1 MTKNEFS
8 LISPSRRNFL
18 IKTGWIAGGVTVLTS
33 CASIIPPLPS
43 LNDPTY
49 EDAFSWIQMRADG
62 QVVFYAPRME
72 MGQGAAL
79 GLCQIVAEEL
89 NLPQSRIDCLS
100 PNTDQ
105 TPPFK
110 MTVGSEGIA
119 KYFEPVSHGAASL
132 REVLRERL
140 QNSTQYNLQ
149 EIREEKGGFSLPDG
163 QVIAYADLIDNAPL
177 ILTVDMAKTTGKIA
191 KNSKR
196 TGPKVIG
203 ENWKDP
209 QLKAIVTGQQTYSRD
224 IVISGLHYGH
234 IIHKPAFHAM
244 LDTVDIGGALDIK
257 GIVAIVP
264 NKELGFVGV
273 VAENP
278 FVLDEAVNA
287 ISIKWAYK
295 DGLGDQVVSDILDVE
310 RIRSTNSFEHEIL
323 SKGKLEKGPSTSIK
337 GIEARYDT
345 SFSAHAAMEP
355 RAATAWVK
363 QERVEVWS
371 AGQDPFFTQKQVA
384 KAIGRDVEDVI
395 VYTHR
400 LGGGFGGRVRC
411 QASEEAAILS
421 MATGHPVRVQ
431 WDRAA
436 EFQNNYFQ
444 PAFSHYISAGVT
456 EDGEISF
463 WDHDF
468 VSSPILTGAVPSHIA
483 WIIDQVK
490 ADEGTARGSVSPYR
504 VKNQRI
510 RYSDIRTS
518 VPVGAWRGLGAAPN
532 GFAIECMM
540 DELAIEAGM
549 DPLEFRL
556 NNLLPSETK
565 VRTVLETAA
574 KMAKWGDSM
583 PDNSGRGISCAV
595 YKGDTAVAVVADIE
609 IDHKSEKILV
619 RRIWCAHDCGLV
631 INPDQVAAQIEGN
644 VVWGCNM
651 ALKEKMQFSEGMVE
665 ADNFDGFEILRHDEM
680 PDIKIN
686 LIQSDTAPPTAV
698 GEAAFAPV
706 APAITNAIFAA
717 TGRRLRKLPIMYEHL
732 TIEN

>member
-1 MTKNEFS
+1 MKENES
-8 LISPSRRNFL
+8 SMIPLSRRNFL
-18 IKTGWIAGGVTVLTS
+18 LRTGWIAGGVTVLTS
-33 CASIIPPLPS
+33 CSSIIPPLPS

-62 QVVFYAPRME
+62 HVVFYAPRME
-72 MGQGAAL
+72 MGQGTAL
-79 GLCQIVAEEL
+79 GLCQIIAEEL
-89 NLPQSRIDCLS
+89 NLPQSAIDCIS

-105 TPPFK
+105 APPFK

-119 KYFEPVSHGAASL
+119 NYFEPISHCAASL
-132 REVLRERL
+132 REVLKERL
-140 QNSTQYNLQ
+140 RNSTQYNLL
-149 EIREEKGGFSLPDG
+149 EIEDDMGGFSQPDG
-163 QVIAYADLIDNAPL
+163 QIIPYADLLDDAPMV
-177 ILTVDMAKTTGKIA
+177 LTAETAATVGKNV
-191 KNSKR
+191 KKWKK

-203 ENWKDP
+203 ESWKDP

-224 IVISGLHYGH
+224 VVIPGLHYGY
-234 IIHKPAFHAM
+234 IIHKPAFHAV
-244 LDTVDIGGALDIK
+244 LDTVDIGSAMDIK

-264 NKELGFVGV
+264 SKENNFIGV
-273 VAENP
+273 VADNP
-278 FVLDEAVNA
+278 YVLDEAVDA
-287 ISIKWAYK
+287 ISVKWVYQ
-295 DGLGDQVVSDILDVE
+295 DDPGDRVISDILDVE
-310 RIRSTNSFEHEIL
+310 RVRSTNSFEHEIL
-323 SKGKLEKGPSTSIK
+323 SVGDLKTGLSSSFQS
-337 GIEARYDT
+337 IEARYDT

-363 QERVEVWS
+363 EERVEVWS

-384 KAIGRDVEDVI
+384 GVVGRDVEDVI
-395 VYTHR
+395 IYTHR

-421 MATGHPVRVQ
+421 AATGHPVRVQ

-456 EDGEISF
+456 ENGKIAF

-468 VSSPILTGAVPSHIA
+468 VSSPILTGSVPGYIA
-483 WIIDQVK
+483 WIIDQIK
-490 ADEGTARGSVSPYR
+490 ADEGTARGSVSPYHM
-504 VKNQRI
+504 KNQRI
-510 RYSDIRTS
+510 RYSDIRTF

-532 GFAIECMM
+532 GFAIESMM
-540 DELAIEAGM
+540 DELAVEADI

-556 NNLLPSETK
+556 NNLSPSETK
-565 VRTVLETAA
+565 TRIVLETVA
-574 KMAKWGDSM
+574 KMANWGGSM
-583 PDNSGRGISCAV
+583 PDNIGRGISCAV
-595 YKGDTAVAVVADIE
+595 YKGETAVAVVADIE
-609 IDHKSEKILV
+609 VDHKSEKILV
-619 RRIWCAHDCGLV
+619 RRIWCAHDCGLI

-651 ALKEKMQFSEGMVE
+651 ALKEKMQFTDGTVE

-680 PDIKIN
+680 PDIQIS
-686 LIQSDTAPPTAV
+686 LIRSDAMPPTAV

-717 TGRRLRKLPIMYEHL
+717 SGRRLRKLPIMYEHL
-732 TIEN
+732 TTEN